1 MNDTI
6 LGIIV
11 GRSEEDLV
19 SRSNETRSHLFSSFI
34 LHFHSKKNLARREP
48 WLVGESSSSMQF
60 HPPYLPYP
68 FYPCSLL
75 CIQVDLYIYHLRTL
89 PSLLPVFIPR
99 VSFPVA
105 EAFIRMLFSYV
116 HTWKMFHGKKGR
128 VHNPG
133 YRREYKADS
142 TIL

>member
-1 MNDTI
+1 MNDGI

-48 WLVGESSSSMQF
+48 WLVGESSSPMQF

-75 CIQVDLYIYHLRTL
+75 CIQVDLYIYP
-89 PSLLPVFIPR
+89 PSPNTPIPSSGFHSPR
-99 VSFPVA
+99 VFPSCRGVYPD
-105 EAFIRMLFSYV
+105 AFQLRAHLEDV
-116 HTWKMFHGKKGR
+116 
-128 VHNPG
+128 P
-133 YRREYKADS
+133 REKRTS
-142 TIL
+142 S